1 MTEISHIFSSLIDID
16 GTIKIPGLS
25 AEVDPV
31 TDAEKK
37 RYENIDFS
45 LEEKVWKG
53 NLARINLLNFWK
65 LFLNSDSTYFHS
77 HFFNKFGLSKTSKGL
92 SQGARGRASFKWR
105 QKGPSDE
112 TMAIP

>member
-45 LEEKVWKG
+45 LEEKV
-53 NLARINLLNFWK
+53 
-65 LFLNSDSTYFHS
+65 
-77 HFFNKFGLSKTSKGL
+77 
-92 SQGARGRASFKWR
+92 
-105 QKGPSDE
+105 
-112 TMAIP
+112 

>member
-53 NLARINLLNFWK
+53 NLALANFPNFWG
-65 LFLNSDSTYFHS
+65 FFNSESTYFHS
-77 HFFNKFGLSKTSKGL
+77 HFF
-92 SQGARGRASFKWR
+92 
-105 QKGPSDE
+105 
-112 TMAIP
+112 

>member
-25 AEVDPV
+25 DEVDPV

-45 LEEKVWKG
+45 LEEKVSKG
-53 NLARINLLNFWK
+53 NLPLVNLLNFWK
-65 LFLNSDSTYFHS
+65 FFSILSQHT
-77 HFFNKFGLSKTSKGL
+77 FNKFGLSKTSKGL

>member
-1 MTEISHIFSSLIDID
+1 MTCAKQDLHSGMYFKILNHLFLRLIGLVKFIIMQYKLGVFGGSIPEAMTEISHIFSSLIDID

-45 LEEKVWKG
+45 LEEKV
-53 NLARINLLNFWK
+53 
-65 LFLNSDSTYFHS
+65 
-77 HFFNKFGLSKTSKGL
+77 
-92 SQGARGRASFKWR
+92 
-105 QKGPSDE
+105 
-112 TMAIP
+112 

>member
-1 MTEISHIFSSLIDID
+1 MQYKLGVFGGSIPEAMTEISHIFSSLIDID

-45 LEEKVWKG
+45 LEEKV
-53 NLARINLLNFWK
+53 
-65 LFLNSDSTYFHS
+65 
-77 HFFNKFGLSKTSKGL
+77 
-92 SQGARGRASFKWR
+92 
-105 QKGPSDE
+105 
-112 TMAIP
+112 

>member
-45 LEEKVWKG
+45 LEEKVSKG
-53 NLARINLLNFWK
+53 NLALTFVK
-65 LFLNSDSTYFHS
+65 FLKVFFNSESTYFHS
-77 HFFNKFGLSKTSKGL
+77 
-92 SQGARGRASFKWR
+92 
-105 QKGPSDE
+105 
-112 TMAIP
+112 